1 MPSTVG
7 EAFLEQAMKR
17 SHTIIHSFA
26 LLLLFSLPVLAQ
38 SQDTGMKHF
47 AKDGLAFDYPAVWKL
62 EDQSQPGAQHLV
74 LRRGGSGAQLMI
86 LARYEKIDTPEQ
98 LAAARHDFTEPFV
111 EALVEQ
117 FQKMGTSAERSTIT
131 TEVGGAKAEGVRLRA
146 VLGGV
151 PGNADTYSLLLGHR
165 LVMLSLIGED
175 AELKEAA
182 ADWDTIRRSVKVEEA
197 APTKTD
203 E

>member
-1 MPSTVG
+1 
-7 EAFLEQAMKR
+7 MKR
-17 SHTIIHSFA
+17 SRTIIHSFA
-26 LLLLFSLPVLAQ
+26 LLLLFSLLVLVRPQ
-38 SQDTGMKHF
+38 NMEMKHF

-62 EDQSQPGAQHLV
+62 EDQSQPSQQHLV

-86 LARYEKIDTPEQ
+86 LARYETITTLEQ
-98 LAAARHDFTEPFV
+98 LAAARHDITEPFV

-117 FQKMGTSAERSTIT
+117 FQKMGTRAERSTIT
-131 TEVGGAKAEGVRLRA
+131 TEVGGARAEGVRLRA

-151 PGNADTYSLLLGHR
+151 PGNADTYSLLLGRR

-182 ADWDTIRRSVKVEEA
+182 ADWDTIRRSVKVEDA
-197 APTKTD
+197 TPATKTD
-203 E
+203 K